1 MKKPASMAQ
10 PDLRPYTRTFFRGNR
25 LNFAL
30 ALTDV
35 LLSAAA
41 NLLISW
47 LLQQIM
53 DLIGGSGAG
62 WTLRQLAVIAAG
74 LVAGAAVSCLFS
86 YFFKPRFLTR
96 AMAQYR
102 ETLFGRLMEKPLAAF
117 TGENS
122 SLYLSALTNDLS
134 VIEKGCLTNLFS
146 LTNSL
151 LLFVGAFAMM
161 LWYSPLLTLAA
172 ALLALLPVTASLL
185 MGGKAAGAEKLL
197 SDQNEACTAALKDA
211 LGGFSVIKSFQAEKQ
226 MCRLFAD
233 SVRSLTSARCRKE
246 RIGILIQRMGSLA
259 GVTTQLGV
267 FLIGAALALSG
278 KGLTVGTV
286 LLFVQLMN
294 YVISPISVIPVCL
307 AERKAARALIA
318 KAASALEA
326 AGEPE
331 GNAQLGSL
339 TQGIELSH
347 LAFSYEDDKPILR
360 DISFSFEP
368 GKSYAVVGASGSGKS
383 TLLHLLSASQTGYSG
398 QILYDGQELRDIRRS
413 SLYDLISVI
422 QQNVF
427 IFNATIRENITLFA
441 DFPEEAVER
450 AIRLS
455 GLSGLIRERG
465 EDYLCGENGSG
476 LSGGEKQRISIAR
489 SLLKNAQVLLVDEA
503 TAALDAQTAHQVS
516 HAILDLSGMTRIV
529 VTHTLE
535 ESALRRYDAIL
546 TLRDGCIA
554 EQGSFEE
561 LMERR
566 GYFYSL
572 YTVSQ

>member
-1 MKKPASMAQ
+1 
-10 PDLRPYTRTFFRGNR
+10 
-25 LNFAL
+25 
-30 ALTDV
+30 
-35 LLSAAA
+35 
-41 NLLISW
+41 
-47 LLQQIM
+47 
-53 DLIGGSGAG
+53 
-62 WTLRQLAVIAAG
+62 
-74 LVAGAAVSCLFS
+74 
-86 YFFKPRFLTR
+86 
-96 AMAQYR
+96 MAQYR

-117 TGENS
+117 TGESS

-185 MGGKAAGAEKLL
+185 MGGKAAGAEKRL

-331 GNAQLGSL
+331 GSVQLGSL

-455 GLSGLIRERG
+455 GLSQLIAERG
-465 EDYLCGENGSG
+465 EDSLCGENGTG

-546 TLRDGCIA
+546 ALRDGRIA

>member
-1 MKKPASMAQ
+1 M
-10 PDLRPYTRTFFRGNR
+10 
-25 LNFAL
+25 
-30 ALTDV
+30 
-35 LLSAAA
+35 
-41 NLLISW
+41 
-47 LLQQIM
+47 
-53 DLIGGSGAG
+53 
-62 WTLRQLAVIAAG
+62 
-74 LVAGAAVSCLFS
+74 AGASVSCLFS

-185 MGGKAAGAEKLL
+185 MGGKAAGAEKRL

-226 MCRLFAD
+226 MCRLFCRQRTQPDQRPLPQGTHRHSHSEDGQSGGHNDPVGRVSDRRGAGPVGEGAD
-233 SVRSLTSARCRKE
+233 GRY
-246 RIGILIQRMGSLA
+246 
-259 GVTTQLGV
+259 
-267 FLIGAALALSG
+267 
-278 KGLTVGTV
+278 GTA
-286 LLFVQLMN
+286 FRQLMN

-318 KAASALEA
+318 KAASALEE

-331 GNAQLGSL
+331 GSVQLGSL

-360 DISFSFEP
+360 DISLSFEP

-441 DFPEEAVER
+441 DFPAEAVER

-455 GLSGLIRERG
+455 GLSRLIAERG
-465 EDYLCGENGSG
+465 EDYLCGENGTG

-546 TLRDGCIA
+546 ALRDGRIA
-554 EQGSFEE
+554 EQGSFEA

>member
-1 MKKPASMAQ
+1 M
-10 PDLRPYTRTFFRGNR
+10 
-25 LNFAL
+25 
-30 ALTDV
+30 
-35 LLSAAA
+35 
-41 NLLISW
+41 
-47 LLQQIM
+47 
-53 DLIGGSGAG
+53 
-62 WTLRQLAVIAAG
+62 
-74 LVAGAAVSCLFS
+74 
-86 YFFKPRFLTR
+86 
-96 AMAQYR
+96 
-102 ETLFGRLMEKPLAAF
+102 
-117 TGENS
+117 
-122 SLYLSALTNDLS
+122 
-134 VIEKGCLTNLFS
+134 
-146 LTNSL
+146 
-151 LLFVGAFAMM
+151 
-161 LWYSPLLTLAA
+161 
-172 ALLALLPVTASLL
+172 
-185 MGGKAAGAEKLL
+185 
-197 SDQNEACTAALKDA
+197 
-211 LGGFSVIKSFQAEKQ
+211 
-226 MCRLFAD
+226 
-233 SVRSLTSARCRKE
+233 
-246 RIGILIQRMGSLA
+246 
-259 GVTTQLGV
+259 
-267 FLIGAALALSG
+267 
-278 KGLTVGTV
+278 
-286 LLFVQLMN
+286 
-294 YVISPISVIPVCL
+294 
-307 AERKAARALIA
+307 
-318 KAASALEA
+318 
-326 AGEPE
+326 
-331 GNAQLGSL
+331 QLGSL

-489 SLLKNAQVLLVDEA
+489 SLLKNAQVLLLDEA

-546 TLRDGCIA
+546 ALRDGRIA
-554 EQGSFEE
+554 EQGSFEA

>member
-1 MKKPASMAQ
+1 MKNPASMAQ

-25 LNFAL
+25 LNFGL
-30 ALTDV
+30 ALIDV
-35 LLSAAA
+35 FLSAAI

-47 LLQQIM
+47 LLQQIV
-53 DLIGGSGAG
+53 DLIGGSG
-62 WTLRQLAVIAAG
+62 TVFSLRQLALITALVIA
-74 LVAGAAVSCLFS
+74 VTAASYLFS

-172 ALLALLPVTASLL
+172 VLLALLPVTASLL

-226 MCRLFAD
+226 MCRLFAEN
-233 SVRSLTSARCRKE
+233 VRRLTHARCQKE
-246 RIGILIQRMGSLA
+246 RIGILIQMMGSLA
-259 GVTTQLGV
+259 GITAQLGV
-267 FLIGAALALSG
+267 FLIGAVLALSG
-278 KGLTVGTV
+278 KSLTVGTV

-331 GNAQLGSL
+331 GSAQLGSL

-465 EDYLCGENGSG
+465 EDYLCGENGTG

-546 TLRDGCIA
+546 TLRDGSIA

>member
-1 MKKPASMAQ
+1 MKLSLAQ
-10 PDLRPYTRTFFRGNR
+10 NICRLRKQNGLTQERLAEALGVTF
-25 LNFAL
+25 
-30 ALTDV
+30 
-35 LLSAAA
+35 
-41 NLLISW
+41 
-47 LLQQIM
+47 
-53 DLIGGSGAG
+53 
-62 WTLRQLAVIAAG
+62 
-74 LVAGAAVSCLFS
+74 AAVSKWERGVATPDLGLMAELASLFS
-86 YFFKPRFLTR
+86 VSLDALSSCSKAPQRRWPGGSSICSGRNASGRPCPRR
-96 AMAQYR
+96 R
-102 ETLFGRLMEKPLAAF
+102 RPCAAIP
-117 TGENS
+117 TI
-122 SLYLSALTNDLS
+122 SASCT
-134 VIEKGCLTNLFS
+134 
-146 LTNSL
+146 
-151 LLFVGAFAMM
+151 
-161 LWYSPLLTLAA
+161 AA
-172 ALLALLPVTASLL
+172 APCTSWR
-185 MGGKAAGAEKLL
+185 GWSRTGRTGFAGAEKLL

-246 RIGILIQRMGSLA
+246 RIGILIQRMGILA
-259 GVTTQLGV
+259 GVTAQLGV

-331 GNAQLGSL
+331 GTAQLGSL

-398 QILYDGQELRDIRRS
+398 QILYDGQELRNIRRS

-546 TLRDGCIA
+546 ALRDGSIA

>member
-1 MKKPASMAQ
+1 
-10 PDLRPYTRTFFRGNR
+10 
-25 LNFAL
+25 
-30 ALTDV
+30 
-35 LLSAAA
+35 
-41 NLLISW
+41 
-47 LLQQIM
+47 
-53 DLIGGSGAG
+53 
-62 WTLRQLAVIAAG
+62 
-74 LVAGAAVSCLFS
+74 
-86 YFFKPRFLTR
+86 
-96 AMAQYR
+96 
-102 ETLFGRLMEKPLAAF
+102 
-117 TGENS
+117 
-122 SLYLSALTNDLS
+122 
-134 VIEKGCLTNLFS
+134 
-146 LTNSL
+146 
-151 LLFVGAFAMM
+151 
-161 LWYSPLLTLAA
+161 
-172 ALLALLPVTASLL
+172 
-185 MGGKAAGAEKLL
+185 
-197 SDQNEACTAALKDA
+197 
-211 LGGFSVIKSFQAEKQ
+211 

-398 QILYDGQELRDIRRS
+398 QILYDGQELRNIRRS

-455 GLSGLIRERG
+455 GLSQLIAERG
-465 EDYLCGENGSG
+465 EDSLCGENGTG

-546 TLRDGCIA
+546 TLRDGSIA

>member
-1 MKKPASMAQ
+1 
-10 PDLRPYTRTFFRGNR
+10 
-25 LNFAL
+25 
-30 ALTDV
+30 
-35 LLSAAA
+35 
-41 NLLISW
+41 
-47 LLQQIM
+47 
-53 DLIGGSGAG
+53 
-62 WTLRQLAVIAAG
+62 
-74 LVAGAAVSCLFS
+74 
-86 YFFKPRFLTR
+86 
-96 AMAQYR
+96 
-102 ETLFGRLMEKPLAAF
+102 MEKPLAAF

-185 MGGKAAGAEKLL
+185 MGGKAAGAEKRL

-331 GNAQLGSL
+331 GSVQLGSL

-546 TLRDGCIA
+546 TLRDGSIA
-554 EQGSFEE
+554 EQGPFEE

>member
-1 MKKPASMAQ
+1 MKSPASMAQ

-30 ALTDV
+30 ALADV

-47 LLQQIM
+47 LLQQIL

-134 VIEKGCLTNLFS
+134 VIEKGYLTNLFS

-185 MGGKAAGAEKLL
+185 MGGKAAGAEKRL

-211 LGGFSVIKSFQAEKQ
+211 LGFQAEKQ

-278 KGLTVGTV
+278 RGLTVGTV

-546 TLRDGCIA
+546 TLRDGSIA

>member
-1 MKKPASMAQ
+1 MKIPASMAQ

-259 GVTTQLGV
+259 GLTTQLGV

-331 GNAQLGSL
+331 GSVQLGSL

-476 LSGGEKQRISIAR
+476 LSGG
-489 SLLKNAQVLLVDEA
+489 
-503 TAALDAQTAHQVS
+503 
-516 HAILDLSGMTRIV
+516 
-529 VTHTLE
+529 
-535 ESALRRYDAIL
+535 
-546 TLRDGCIA
+546 
-554 EQGSFEE
+554 
-561 LMERR
+561 
-566 GYFYSL
+566 
-572 YTVSQ
+572 

>member
-286 LLFVQLMN
+286 LLFVQL
-294 YVISPISVIPVCL
+294 IPVCL

-398 QILYDGQELRDIRRS
+398 QILYDGQELRNIRRS

-441 DFPEEAVER
+441 DFPKEAVER

-455 GLSGLIRERG
+455 GLSRLIAERG
-465 EDYLCGENGSG
+465 EDSLCGENGTG

-546 TLRDGCIA
+546 ALRDGRIA
-554 EQGSFEE
+554 EQGSFEA